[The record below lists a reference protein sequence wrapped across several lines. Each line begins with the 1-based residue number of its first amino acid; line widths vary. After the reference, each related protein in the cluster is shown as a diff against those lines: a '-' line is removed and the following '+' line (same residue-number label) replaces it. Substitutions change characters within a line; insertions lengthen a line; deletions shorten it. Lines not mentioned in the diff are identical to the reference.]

1 MHRLPNTP
9 HPDNSHRISHLSGL
23 SLQPQLDNN
32 KNNSVQDQ
40 DKLFTT
46 TINFT
51 NDSSRFHTRPHFDS
65 NINIFQPVIKQ
76 VERFML
82 SKYF

>member
-9 HPDNSHRISHLSGL
+9 HPDNSRRISHLFGL

-32 KNNSVQDQ
+32 KNKSVQDQ
-40 DKLFTT
+40 DILFTT
-46 TINFT
+46 TINFI
-51 NDSSRFHTRPHFDS
+51 NNSSRFHTRPHFDS